1 MVVDTFVSK
10 LGYTM
15 GSDAKRDGQE
25 ILIVCPFHNDHK
37 PSLRVYGGRSHE
49 GYHCFACGANGT
61 WPHLYKEVRN
71 CGWKEAYEELGMEF
85 RPEDAPK
92 KEHIAFETVGRPV
105 YPELFQRA
113 YDGCVSL
120 PEPARA
126 FLDKK
131 KILDT
136 ALELGWRWSE
146 KRKAIVIPYFENG
159 KVVTCRFRDYIK
171 KEDGNM
177 GFDKPKSSPPINGQ
191 SIPSRPLYLLREGD
205 ETVYWV
211 EGESDAL
218 TIYQQGLSVM
228 CTPGC
233 KMKKCLNTMALVA
246 EQSGFKKVIC
256 CGDNDAAGQQMND
269 LSRIAVSALTSMDF
283 EVLPQETFC
292 GMNDLND
299 VLVAGKLKLE
309 ANPIE
314 KIIPGATPLSGW
326 EELKAKV
333 IFSSK
338 DESYSMVSDAFAKAS
353 DENPDDM
360 DFLVGLYADNMEELK
375 KAWVKGTYEQQV
387 KYETLKDIM
396 KIILEP
402 APPPVQQNLLGQN
415 YA

>member
-1 MVVDTFVSK
+1 MDVDTFVSK
-10 LGYTM
+10 LGYTI
-15 GSDAKRDGQE
+15 GSDAKRDGQD

-49 GYHCFACGANGT
+49 GYHCFSCGANGT

-92 KEHIAFETVGRPV
+92 KEHVAFETVERPV

-113 YDGCVSL
+113 YDACVSL

-126 FLDKK
+126 FLSKK
-131 KILDT
+131 MILDT

-171 KEDGNM
+171 KPDGSM
-177 GFDKPKSSPPINGQ
+177 GFDKPKSSPPINGK

-205 ETVYWV
+205 ETVAWV

-218 TIYQQGLSVM
+218 TLYQQGFSVM

-256 CGDNDAAGQQMND
+256 CGDNDDAGRQMND

-292 GMNDLND
+292 GLNDLND
-299 VLVAGKLKLE
+299 VLVAGKLKIE
-309 ANPIE
+309 VNPIE
-314 KIIPGATPLSGW
+314 KVIPGATPLTGW
-326 EELKAKV
+326 EAIYAQAQFSTKEELYAL
-333 IFSSK
+333 
-338 DESYSMVSDAFAKAS
+338 VSDECAKWA
-353 DENPDDM
+353 DKYPEDCK
-360 DFLVGLYADNMEELK
+360 FLCAMYADSMEELK
-375 KAWVKGTYEQQV
+375 KAWVTGTVEQQLR
-387 KYETLKDIM
+387 YELLKDTM
-396 KIILEP
+396 KILLAP
-402 APPPVQQNLLGQN
+402 APPPVQQSMFTN
-415 YA
+415 YD

>member
-1 MVVDTFVSK
+1 MDVDTFVSK
-10 LGYTM
+10 LGYTV
-15 GSDAKRDGQE
+15 GTDAKRDGQD

-71 CGWKEAYEELGMEF
+71 CGWKEAYDELGMEF

-92 KEHIAFETVGRPV
+92 KEHIAFETVERPV

-126 FLDKK
+126 FLSKK
-131 KILDT
+131 MILDT

-171 KEDGNM
+171 KPDGSM
-177 GFDKPKSSPPINGQ
+177 GFDKPKSSPPINGK

-205 ETVYWV
+205 ETVAWV

-218 TIYQQGLSVM
+218 TLYQQGFSVM

-256 CGDNDAAGQQMND
+256 CGDNDAAGREMND

-283 EVLPQETFC
+283 EVLPRETYC
-292 GMNDLND
+292 GLNDLND
-299 VLVAGKLKLE
+299 VLVAGKLKIE
-309 ANPIE
+309 INPIE
-314 KIIPGATPLSGW
+314 KVIPGATPLTGW
-326 EELKAKV
+326 EAIYAKAQFSTKEELYA
-333 IFSSK
+333 I
-338 DESYSMVSDAFAKAS
+338 VSDECAKWA
-353 DENPDDM
+353 DKYPEDCK
-360 DFLVGLYADNMEELK
+360 FLCAMYADSMDELK
-375 KAWVKGTYEQQV
+375 KAWVTGTIEQQLR
-387 KYETLKDIM
+387 YELLKDTM
-396 KIILEP
+396 KMLLAP
-402 APPPVQQNLLGQN
+402 APPPVQQSMFTN
-415 YA
+415 YD

>member
-1 MVVDTFVSK
+1 MDVDTFVSK
-10 LGYTM
+10 LGYTI
-15 GSDAKRDGQE
+15 GSDAKRDGQD

-92 KEHIAFETVGRPV
+92 KEHVAFETVERPV

-113 YDGCVSL
+113 YDACVSL

-126 FLDKK
+126 FLSKK
-131 KILDT
+131 MILDT

-171 KEDGNM
+171 KPDGSM
-177 GFDKPKSSPPINGQ
+177 GFDKPKSSPPINGR

-205 ETVYWV
+205 ETVMFV

-218 TIYQQGLSVM
+218 TLYQQGFSVM

-256 CGDNDAAGQQMND
+256 CGDNDAAGREMND

-292 GMNDLND
+292 GLNDLND
-299 VLVAGKLKLE
+299 VLVAGKLKIE
-309 ANPIE
+309 VNPIE
-314 KIIPGATPLSGW
+314 KVIPGATPLTGW
-326 EELKAKV
+326 EA
-333 IFSSK
+333 I
-338 DESYSMVSDAFAKAS
+338 YAKAQFS
-353 DENPDDM
+353 TKEE
-360 DFLVGLYADNMEELK
+360 LYALVSTECAKWADKYPEDCKFLCAMYADSMDELK
-375 KAWVKGTYEQQV
+375 KAWVTGTIEQQLR
-387 KYETLKDIM
+387 YELLKDTM
-396 KIILEP
+396 KMLLAP
-402 APPPVQQNLLGQN
+402 APPPVQQSMFTN
-415 YA
+415 YD

>member
-1 MVVDTFVSK
+1 MDVDTFVSK
-10 LGYTM
+10 LGYTI
-15 GSDAKRDGQE
+15 GSDAKRDGQD

-49 GYHCFACGANGT
+49 GYHCFSCGANGT

-92 KEHIAFETVGRPV
+92 KEHIAFETVERPV

-126 FLDKK
+126 FLSKK
-131 KILDT
+131 MILDT

-171 KEDGNM
+171 KPDGSM
-177 GFDKPKSSPPINGQ
+177 GFDKPKSSPPINGK

-205 ETVYWV
+205 ETVAWV

-218 TIYQQGLSVM
+218 TLYQQGFSVM

-256 CGDNDAAGQQMND
+256 CGDNDDAGRQMND

-292 GMNDLND
+292 GLNDLND
-299 VLVAGKLKLE
+299 VLVAGKLKIE
-309 ANPIE
+309 INPIE
-314 KIIPGATPLSGW
+314 KVIPGSTPLTGW
-326 EELKAKV
+326 EAIYAKAQFSTKEELYAL
-333 IFSSK
+333 
-338 DESYSMVSDAFAKAS
+338 VSDECAKWA
-353 DENPDDM
+353 DKYPEDCK
-360 DFLVGLYADNMEELK
+360 FLCAMYADSMDELK
-375 KAWVKGTYEQQV
+375 KAWVTGTVEQQLR
-387 KYETLKDIM
+387 YELLKDTM
-396 KIILEP
+396 KMLLAT
-402 APPPVQQNLLGQN
+402 APPPVQQSMFTN
-415 YA
+415 YD

>member
-1 MVVDTFVSK
+1 MDVDTFVSK
-10 LGYTM
+10 LGYTI
-15 GSDAKRDGQE
+15 GSDAKRDGQD

-49 GYHCFACGANGT
+49 GYHCFSCGANGT

-92 KEHIAFETVGRPV
+92 KEHIAFETVERPV

-113 YDGCVSL
+113 YDSCVSL

-126 FLDKK
+126 FLSKK
-131 KILDT
+131 MILDT

-171 KEDGNM
+171 KPDGSM
-177 GFDKPKSSPPINGQ
+177 GFDKPKSSPPINGK

-205 ETVYWV
+205 ETVAWV

-218 TIYQQGLSVM
+218 TLYQLGLSVM

-256 CGDNDAAGQQMND
+256 CGDNDDAGRQMND

-283 EVLPQETFC
+283 EVLPQETYC
-292 GMNDLND
+292 GLNDLND
-299 VLVAGKLKLE
+299 VLVAGKLKIE
-309 ANPIE
+309 INPIE
-314 KIIPGATPLSGW
+314 KVIPGATPLAGW
-326 EELKAKV
+326 EAIYAQAQFSTKEELYAL
-333 IFSSK
+333 
-338 DESYSMVSDAFAKAS
+338 VSDECAKWA
-353 DENPDDM
+353 DKYPEDCK
-360 DFLVGLYADNMEELK
+360 FLCAMYADSMDELK
-375 KAWVKGTYEQQV
+375 KAWVTGTVEQQLR
-387 KYETLKDIM
+387 YELLKDTM
-396 KIILEP
+396 KILLAP
-402 APPPVQQNLLGQN
+402 APPPVQQSMFTK
-415 YA
+415 YD

>member
-1 MVVDTFVSK
+1 MDVDTFVSK
-10 LGYTM
+10 LGYTI
-15 GSDAKRDGQE
+15 GSDAKRDGQD

-49 GYHCFACGANGT
+49 GYHCFSCGANGT

-92 KEHIAFETVGRPV
+92 KEHVAFETVERPV

-113 YDGCVSL
+113 YDACVSL

-126 FLDKK
+126 FLSKK
-131 KILDT
+131 MILDT

-171 KEDGNM
+171 KPDGSM
-177 GFDKPKSSPPINGQ
+177 GFDKPKSSPPINGK

-205 ETVYWV
+205 ETVAWV

-218 TIYQQGLSVM
+218 TLYQQGFSVM

-256 CGDNDAAGQQMND
+256 CGDNDDAGRQMND

-292 GMNDLND
+292 GLNDLND
-299 VLVAGKLKLE
+299 VLVAGKLKIE
-309 ANPIE
+309 VNPIE
-314 KIIPGATPLSGW
+314 KVIPGATPLTGW
-326 EELKAKV
+326 EA
-333 IFSSK
+333 IYAQAQFSTK
-338 DESYSMVSDAFAKAS
+338 DELYALVSDECAKWA
-353 DENPDDM
+353 DKYPEDCK
-360 DFLVGLYADNMEELK
+360 FLCAMYADSMDELK
-375 KAWVKGTYEQQV
+375 KAWVTGTIEQQLR
-387 KYETLKDIM
+387 YELLKDTM
-396 KIILEP
+396 KMLLAP
-402 APPPVQQNLLGQN
+402 APPPVQQSMFTN
-415 YA
+415 YD

>member
-1 MVVDTFVSK
+1 MDVDTFVSK
-10 LGYTM
+10 LGYTI
-15 GSDAKRDGQE
+15 GSDAKRDGQD

-49 GYHCFACGANGT
+49 GYHCFSCGANGT

-92 KEHIAFETVGRPV
+92 KEHVAFETVERPV

-113 YDGCVSL
+113 YDACVSL

-126 FLDKK
+126 FLSKK
-131 KILDT
+131 MILDT

-171 KEDGNM
+171 KPDGSM
-177 GFDKPKSSPPINGQ
+177 GFDKPKSSPPINGK

-205 ETVYWV
+205 ETVAWV

-218 TIYQQGLSVM
+218 TLYQQGFSVM

-256 CGDNDAAGQQMND
+256 CGDNDDAGRQMND

-292 GMNDLND
+292 GLNDLND
-299 VLVAGKLKLE
+299 VLVAGKLKIE
-309 ANPIE
+309 VNPIE
-314 KIIPGATPLSGW
+314 KVIPGATPLTGW
-326 EELKAKV
+326 EAIYAQAQFSTKEELYAL
-333 IFSSK
+333 
-338 DESYSMVSDAFAKAS
+338 VSDECAKWA
-353 DENPDDM
+353 DKYPEDCK
-360 DFLVGLYADNMEELK
+360 FLCAMYADSMDELK
-375 KAWVKGTYEQQV
+375 KAWVTGTIEQQLR
-387 KYETLKDIM
+387 YELLKDTM
-396 KIILEP
+396 KMLLAP
-402 APPPVQQNLLGQN
+402 APPPVQQSMFTN
-415 YA
+415 YD

>member
-1 MVVDTFVSK
+1 MDVDTFVSK

-15 GSDAKRDGQE
+15 GSDAKRDGQD

-49 GYHCFACGANGT
+49 GYHCFSCGANGT

-92 KEHIAFETVGRPV
+92 KEHVAFETVERPV

-126 FLDKK
+126 FLSKK
-131 KILDT
+131 MILNT

-171 KEDGNM
+171 KPDGSM
-177 GFDKPKSSPPINGQ
+177 GFDKPKSSPPINGK

-205 ETVYWV
+205 ETVMFV

-218 TIYQQGLSVM
+218 TLYQQGFSVM

-256 CGDNDAAGQQMND
+256 CGDNDDAGRQMND

-292 GMNDLND
+292 GLNDLND
-299 VLVAGKLKLE
+299 VLVAGKLNLD
-309 ANPIE
+309 NVTIE
-314 KIIPGATPLSGW
+314 STIPGATPLTGW
-326 EELKAKV
+326 EAIYAQAQFSTKEELYAL
-333 IFSSK
+333 
-338 DESYSMVSDAFAKAS
+338 VSDECAKWA
-353 DENPDDM
+353 DKYPEDCK
-360 DFLVGLYADNMEELK
+360 FLCAMYADSMDELK
-375 KAWVKGTYEQQV
+375 KAWVTGTVEQQLR
-387 KYETLKDIM
+387 YELLKDTM
-396 KIILEP
+396 KMLLAP
-402 APPPVQQNLLGQN
+402 APPPVQQSMFIN
-415 YA
+415 YD

>member
-1 MVVDTFVSK
+1 MDVDTFVSK
-10 LGYTM
+10 LGYTI
-15 GSDAKRDGQE
+15 GSDAKRDGQD
-25 ILIVCPFHNDHK
+25 ILIICPFHNDHK

-49 GYHCFACGANGT
+49 GYHCFSCGANGT

-92 KEHIAFETVGRPV
+92 KEHVAFETVERPV

-113 YDGCVSL
+113 YDACVSL

-126 FLDKK
+126 FLSKK
-131 KILDT
+131 MILDT

-171 KEDGNM
+171 KPDGSM
-177 GFDKPKSSPPINGQ
+177 GFDKPKSPPPINGK

-205 ETVYWV
+205 ETVAWV

-218 TIYQQGLSVM
+218 TLYQQGFSVM

-256 CGDNDAAGQQMND
+256 CGDNDAAGREMND

-292 GMNDLND
+292 GLNDLND
-299 VLVAGKLKLE
+299 VLVAGKLKIE
-309 ANPIE
+309 VNPIE
-314 KIIPGATPLSGW
+314 KVIPGATPLTGW
-326 EELKAKV
+326 EAIYAKAQFSTKEELYA
-333 IFSSK
+333 I
-338 DESYSMVSDAFAKAS
+338 VSDECAKWA
-353 DENPDDM
+353 DKYPEDCK
-360 DFLVGLYADNMEELK
+360 FLCAMYADSMDELK
-375 KAWVKGTYEQQV
+375 KAWVTGTVEQQLR
-387 KYETLKDIM
+387 YELLKDTM
-396 KIILEP
+396 KMLLAP
-402 APPPVQQNLLGQN
+402 APPPVQQSMFTN
-415 YA
+415 YD

>member
-1 MVVDTFVSK
+1 MDVDTFVSK
-10 LGYTM
+10 LGYTI
-15 GSDAKRDGQE
+15 GSDAKRDGQD

-85 RPEDAPK
+85 KPEDAPK
-92 KEHIAFETVGRPV
+92 KEHIVFETVERPV

-113 YDGCVSL
+113 YDSCVSL
-120 PEPARA
+120 PEPARV
-126 FLDKK
+126 FLSKK
-131 KILDT
+131 MILDT

-171 KEDGNM
+171 KPDGSM
-177 GFDKPKSSPPINGQ
+177 GFDKPKSPPPINGK

-205 ETVYWV
+205 ETVMFV

-218 TIYQQGLSVM
+218 TLYQQGFSVM

-256 CGDNDAAGQQMND
+256 CGDNDAAGREMND

-283 EVLPQETFC
+283 EVLPQETYC
-292 GMNDLND
+292 GLNDLND
-299 VLVAGKLKLE
+299 VLVAGKLKIE
-309 ANPIE
+309 INPIE
-314 KIIPGATPLSGW
+314 KAIPGATPLTGW
-326 EELKAKV
+326 EAIYAQAQFSTKEELYAL
-333 IFSSK
+333 
-338 DESYSMVSDAFAKAS
+338 VSDECAKWA
-353 DENPDDM
+353 DKYPEDCK
-360 DFLVGLYADNMEELK
+360 FLCAMYADSIEELK
-375 KAWVKGTYEQQV
+375 KAWVTGTVEQQLR
-387 KYETLKDIM
+387 YELLKDTM
-396 KIILEP
+396 KMLLAP
-402 APPPVQQNLLGQN
+402 APPPVQQSMFIN
-415 YA
+415 YD

>member
-1 MVVDTFVSK
+1 MDVDTFVSK

-15 GSDAKRDGQE
+15 GSDAKRDGQD

-113 YDGCVSL
+113 YNGCVSL

-146 KRKAIVIPYFENG
+146 NRKAIVIPYFENG

-171 KEDGNM
+171 KSDGSM

-205 ETVYWV
+205 EAVYWV

-218 TIYQQGLSVM
+218 TLYQQGLSVM

-256 CGDNDAAGQQMND
+256 CGDNDTAGQQMND
-269 LSRIAVSALTSMDF
+269 LSRIAVSALTSMSF

-299 VLVAGKLKLE
+299 VLVAGKLELE
-309 ANPIE
+309 INPIE
-314 KIIPGATPLSGW
+314 KTIPGATQLTGW
-326 EELKAKV
+326 DAIYAKAQFSTKEELYDIVSTECSKWAEKFPEDCDFLCAMYADSMEELKA
-333 IFSSK
+333 
-338 DESYSMVSDAFAKAS
+338 
-353 DENPDDM
+353 
-360 DFLVGLYADNMEELK
+360 
-375 KAWVKGTYEQQV
+375 AWATGTIEQQLR
-387 KYETLKDIM
+387 YELLKDTM
-396 KIILEP
+396 KILLAP
-402 APPPVQQNLLGQN
+402 APPPVQQSMFLN